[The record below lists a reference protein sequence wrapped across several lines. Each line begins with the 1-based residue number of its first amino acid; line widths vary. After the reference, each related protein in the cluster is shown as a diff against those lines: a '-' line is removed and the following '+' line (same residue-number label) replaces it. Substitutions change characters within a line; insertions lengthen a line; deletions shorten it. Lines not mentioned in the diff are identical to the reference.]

1 MQRFRCLQEDLEQQH
16 LAMCGRGRCVATKKV
31 PTKEAS
37 CVTPKEKTKTRRRV
51 AGRRI
56 SRIGIENAYILRQVN
71 GGNYGRSAAVGSHK
85 FLLVGASSTCFLSL
99 LEDKTTTS
107 SLYCLCINNL
117 AQVRE
122 SPKHLP
128 FTVQTKPLVAC
139 DT

>member
-1 MQRFRCLQEDLEQQH
+1 MLTGGLRTATLGNVWPWT
-16 LAMCGRGRCVATKKV
+16 MCGNEKSADKRSFLRHPQGENENTSTRGREAYFKDWYRKCVHST
-31 PTKEAS
+31 TSE
-37 CVTPKEKTKTRRRV
+37 R
-51 AGRRI
+51 
-56 SRIGIENAYILRQVN
+56 
-71 GGNYGRSAAVGSHK
+71 GNYGWSVAVGSHK

-122 SPKHLP
+122 SPNHLP